1 MNLPNEKRQ
10 SFRESIRT
18 FFATSH
24 NVLWILL
31 AVITLLFTLIIYPN
45 LAVTKYTYK
54 VGDIAEKN
62 IKAPRDFYLPDDA
75 ATEANRRLA
84 IRSVLNVYDNN
95 TELKGRQVTKV
106 RRAFKTFRTILTQ
119 APPAP
124 PAHVEPES
132 SDTSSATTPAAT
144 PVDEVWLRKKEF
156 DEKLGIEVSRGAF
169 EVLEKNL
176 FSKEIEN
183 LICQVY
189 SEIMNNG
196 VVANKELLLRH
207 GDRGITLRTLDGKEE
222 SIAKNLRAFYGLEQA
237 QTMVRIVADPL
248 FKSKPE
254 IGYNALNLI
263 VDFTQRMLQPN
274 ITVNGSETEIRAKRA
289 AEEVKPVLY
298 QVKVG
303 EMILREGERVTEFQL
318 AKLKELQIQ
327 TKKRHLFSRSIG
339 AALVTALFLI
349 ISYLVHYRPKSEE
362 LADRNKN
369 MVFLATVLTLFLF
382 VAKISL
388 SVPGV
393 IGASVEFD
401 ISETAVYFGMPVA
414 AGAMAVCLFMGM
426 EAALF
431 FSIIF
436 AALVTLVFSNQFA
449 IFIYI
454 FLSSAMGAYWMRHC
468 RERKVFIKAGGRL
481 GLLNLFLAIA
491 VATYTQEISVELL
504 AWSCLFAFT
513 GGMMSG
519 IVTAGIAPLLEM
531 LFDYT
536 TDIKL
541 LELANLD
548 QPILRRLMIEAPG
561 TYNHSVIVGTL
572 ADAVASDIGANPL
585 LARVCG
591 YYHDIGKIEKAQY
604 FIENQKDGKNRH
616 DKLAP
621 SMSAL
626 ILTGHV
632 KAGLEIARQYRL
644 GQAIMDTIQ
653 QHHGTSLIEY
663 FYEKAKAQK
672 EDSEE
677 TVNPDD
683 FRYPGPKPQSV
694 EAAIVM
700 MADVLEAATRT
711 LDNPTPARIQ
721 GLVQTLINKIFAS
734 GQLDYCEI
742 TLKDLHIMA
751 KRFNVVLSGIHHH
764 RIKYPEKTGNGSK
777 GRHGDSH
784 RQQADDAPDS
794 PENDRG
800 EREGHLKR
808 LGIT

>member
-1 MNLPNEKRQ
+1 MNLQTEKRLPL
-10 SFRESIRT
+10 RESVREFI
-18 FFATSH
+18 ATSGH
-24 NVLWILL
+24 VLWLLL
-31 AVITLLFTLIIYPN
+31 AVLTLFFTLVIYPN
-45 LAVTKYTYK
+45 LSVTKFSYK

-62 IKAPRDFYLPDDA
+62 IKAPRDFLIEDDA
-75 ATEANRRLA
+75 ATEASRKLA
-84 IRSVLNVYDNN
+84 IRSVLPVYDNN
-95 TELKGRQVTKV
+95 TEMVARQVAHV
-106 RRAFKTFRTILTQ
+106 RSAFSTFRTILTQ
-119 APPAP
+119 PKVSPPPQPSA
-124 PAHVEPES
+124 EPGKEP
-132 SDTSSATTPAAT
+132 TPAAT
-144 PVDEVWLRKKEF
+144 PIDEVWLRKQEF
-156 DEKLGIEVSRGAF
+156 EDKIGIEVSRGAF
-169 EVLEKNL
+169 QVLETHL
-176 FSKEIEN
+176 FSQKIEA
-183 LICQVY
+183 LICRIY
-189 SEIMNNG
+189 AEIMDNG
-196 VVANKELLLRH
+196 VVANKELLLRQ
-207 GDRGITLRTLDGKEE
+207 GDRGITLRTLEGKEE
-222 SIAKNLRAFYGLEQA
+222 SIAKNLKAFYGLEQA

-248 FKSKPE
+248 FKTE
-254 IGYNALNLI
+254 AADIDYTALNLI

-274 ITVNGSETEIRAKRA
+274 ITLNGSETETRAKRA
-289 AEEVKPVLY
+289 AEEVKPVLFK
-298 QVKVG
+298 VKVG
-303 EMILREGERVTEFQL
+303 EMILREGERVTELQL
-318 AKLKELQIQ
+318 VKLGELQTQ
-327 TKKRHLFSRSIG
+327 TQNRHLFSRSIG
-339 AALVTALFLI
+339 AAMVTAFFLVI
-349 ISYLVHYRPKSEE
+349 AFLVHYRPKNEGVQ
-362 LADRNKN
+362 DRNKN
-369 MVFLATVLTLFLF
+369 MFFLATVLLTFLF

-393 IGASVEFD
+393 IGATVEFD
-401 ISETAVYFGMPVA
+401 IHETSVYFGMPVA

-431 FSIIF
+431 FSIVF
-436 AALVTLVFSNQFA
+436 SALVTLVFADQFS

-454 FLSSAMGAYWMRHC
+454 FLSSAMAAFWLKNC
-468 RERKVFIKAGGRL
+468 RERKVFIKAGAKL
-481 GLLNLFLAIA
+481 GLLNVVLA
-491 VATYTQEISVELL
+491 VGVVTYANEVSVETYL
-504 AWSCLFAFT
+504 WSALFAFT
-513 GGMMSG
+513 GGLASG

-604 FIENQKDGKNRH
+604 FIENQTDGKNRH

-632 KAGLEIARQYRL
+632 KAGIEIAKQYRL
-644 GQAIMDTIQ
+644 GQTIMDTIQ
-653 QHHGTSLIEY
+653 QHHGTSLIEF

-683 FRYPGPKPQSV
+683 FRYPGPKPQTV

-700 MADVLEAATRT
+700 MSDVLEAATRA

-721 GLVQTLINKIFAS
+721 GLVQNLINKIFAS

-751 KRFNVVLSGIHHH
+751 KRFNVVLSGINHH
-764 RIKYPEKTGNGSK
+764 RIKYPEKSGNGQK
-777 GRHGDSH
+777 AKNGDSN
-784 RQQADDAPDS
+784 RQSAGDAPGA
-794 PENDRG
+794 PERDPG
-800 EREGHLKR
+800 EGDGHLKR

>member
-1 MNLPNEKRQ
+1 MNLPSEKRLT
-10 SFRESIRT
+10 FRESVRT
-18 FFATSH
+18 FLATSS
-24 NVLWILL
+24 NVLWTLL
-31 AVITLLFTLIIYPN
+31 AAITLLFTLVIYPN
-45 LAVTKYTYK
+45 LSVTKFSYT

-62 IKAPRDFYLPDDA
+62 IKAPRDFFIQDDG
-75 ATEANRRLA
+75 ATEGSRKLA
-84 IRSVLNVYDNN
+84 IRSVLPVYDNN
-95 TELKGRQVTKV
+95 TEMVTRQVANV
-106 RRAFKTFRTILTQ
+106 RSAFSTFRAILTQ
-119 APPAP
+119 PPVP
-124 PAHVEPES
+124 PPPQPSLEAGLEPS
-132 SDTSSATTPAAT
+132 PAAT
-144 PVDEVWLRKKEF
+144 PMDEVWLRKQEF
-156 DEKLGIEVSRGAF
+156 EDKVGIEVSRGAF
-169 EVLEKNL
+169 QVLEKHL
-176 FSKEIEN
+176 FSKKIEN
-183 LICQVY
+183 LICQIY
-189 SEIMNNG
+189 AEIMNNG
-196 VVANKELLLRH
+196 VVANKELLLRQ

-222 SIAKNLRAFYGLEQA
+222 SIAKNLKAYYGLEQA

-248 FKSKPE
+248 FKKE
-254 IGYNALNLI
+254 AAVVDYNALNLI

-274 ITVNGSETEIRAKRA
+274 VTLNGSETEIRAKRA
-289 AEEVKPVLY
+289 AEEVKPVLFK
-298 QVKVG
+298 VKVG
-303 EMILREGERVTEFQL
+303 EMILREGERVTELQL
-318 AKLKELQIQ
+318 VKLKELQTQ
-327 TKKRHLFSRSIG
+327 TKNRHLFSRNIG
-339 AALVTALFLI
+339 AAMVTALFLI
-349 ISYLVHYRPKSEE
+349 IAFLVHYTPKNEGVS
-362 LADRNKN
+362 DRNKN
-369 MVFLATVLTLFLF
+369 MLFLTTVLITFLF
-382 VAKISL
+382 IAKVSL

-393 IGASVEFD
+393 IGATVEFD
-401 ISETAVYFGMPVA
+401 IQETSVYFGMPVA
-414 AGAMAVCLFMGM
+414 AGAMAVCLFLGM

-431 FSIIF
+431 FSIVF
-436 AALVTLVFSNQFA
+436 AALVTLVFANQFP

-454 FLSSAMGAYWMRHC
+454 FLSSAMAAYWMRSC
-468 RERKVFIKAGGRL
+468 RERKVFIKAGAKL
-481 GLLNLFLAIA
+481 GLLNVALATA
-491 VATYTQEISVELL
+491 VTTYANDISVEIFL
-504 AWSCLFAFT
+504 WSGLFAFT
-513 GGMMSG
+513 GGIASG

-572 ADAVASDIGANPL
+572 ADAVAGEIGANPL

-632 KAGLEIARQYRL
+632 KAGLEIARKYRL
-644 GQAIMDTIQ
+644 GQTIMDTIQ
-653 QHHGTSLIEY
+653 QHHGTSIIEY

-683 FRYPGPKPQSV
+683 FRYPGPKPQTV

-700 MADVLEAATRT
+700 MSDVLEAATRT

-764 RIKYPEKTGNGSK
+764 RIKYPEKSGNGQK
-777 GRHGDSH
+777 AKNGDSS
-784 RQQADDAPDS
+784 RQSAGDAPGPSERDT
-794 PENDRG
+794 G
-800 EREGHLKR
+800 ERESHLKR

>member
-1 MNLPNEKRQ
+1 MNLPSEK
-10 SFRESIRT
+10 SPPLRESVRT
-18 FFATSH
+18 FFATSQ
-24 NVLWILL
+24 NVLWVLL

-45 LAVTKYTYK
+45 LSVTKYAYN

-62 IKAPRDFYLPDDA
+62 IKAPRDFYIPDDA
-75 ATEANRRLA
+75 ATLANTQQA
-84 IRSVLNVYDNN
+84 IRSVLTVYDHN
-95 TELKGRQVTKV
+95 TKLKGRQVARV
-106 RRAFKTFRTILTQ
+106 REAFSTFRTILTTPKPQ
-119 APPAP
+119 PEPP
-124 PAHVEPES
+124 VVSGETPEV
-132 SDTSSATTPAAT
+132 TPAAPAT
-144 PVDEVWLRKKEF
+144 PLDEVWLRKKEF
-156 DEKLGIEVSRGAF
+156 DEMVGIEVSRGAF
-169 EVLEKNL
+169 QVLEKNL

-183 LICQVY
+183 LICRIY
-189 SEIMNNG
+189 SEIMTNG

-207 GDRGITLRTLDGKEE
+207 ADRGITLRTLEGKEE
-222 SIAKNLRAFYGLEQA
+222 SIAKNLKAFYGMEQA

-248 FKSKPE
+248 FKAKPD

-263 VDFTQRMLQPN
+263 VDFAQRMLQPN
-274 ITVNGSETEIRAKRA
+274 VTVNNSETEVRAQRA

-303 EMILREGERVTEFQL
+303 EMILREGERVSEFQL
-318 AKLKELQIQ
+318 AKLKELQNQ

-339 AALVTALFLI
+339 AAMITLLFLI
-349 ISYLVHYRPKSEE
+349 ISYLAHFRPRDEE
-362 LADRNKN
+362 VAGLNKN
-369 MVFLATVLTLFLF
+369 MVFLSTVLILFLF

-393 IGASVEFD
+393 IAATVEFE
-401 ISETAVYFGMPVA
+401 ISEQAVYFGMPIA

-431 FSIIF
+431 FSTIF
-436 AALVTLVFSNQFA
+436 AALVTLVFANQFA

-454 FLSSAMGAYWMRHC
+454 FLSSVMGAHWMRHC
-468 RERKVFIKAGGRL
+468 RERKVFIKAGARL
-481 GLLNLFLAIA
+481 GLLNVFLAVA
-491 VATYTQEISVELL
+491 VATYSTDVTAEII
-504 AWSCLFAFT
+504 AWSCIFGFM
-513 GGMMSG
+513 GGLMSG

-632 KAGLEIARQYRL
+632 KAGIEIARKYRL

-683 FRYPGPKPQSV
+683 FRYPGPKPQTV

-764 RIKYPEKTGNGSK
+764 RIKYPEKTGNGHK
-777 GRHGDSH
+777 GKNGDSH
-784 RQQADDAPDS
+784 RQQADDAPDT
-794 PENDRG
+794 PENDPR